1 MTHPEI
7 TRINFR
13 DRFVEADGGRY
24 PITQMFDDD
33 LNDCDSDDAETIV
46 AGAGNFWI
54 ALLVADFGEVIV
66 R

>member
-1 MTHPEI
+1 MTQPEI
-7 TRINFR
+7 TRIDFR
-13 DRFVEADGGRY
+13 ARFVEADGVRY

-33 LNDCDSDDAETIV
+33 LDDCDADDAETIV